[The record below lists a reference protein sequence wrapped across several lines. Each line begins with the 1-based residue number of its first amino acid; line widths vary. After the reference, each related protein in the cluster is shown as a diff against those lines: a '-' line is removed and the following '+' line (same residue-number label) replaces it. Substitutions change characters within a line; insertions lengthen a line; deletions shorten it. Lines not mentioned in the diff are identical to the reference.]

1 MEFDFRG
8 SRQAERDD
16 HASFHDADFIGEHVE
31 RWRHRVLPPSKT
43 CQDARDG
50 HAVPLVRSLR
60 WGSPLPVVFVVWH
73 RTSQTRILIRMS
85 NTGTIPSSGYRYI
98 TSVPG
103 VCGGQA
109 IVEGTR
115 IGVHDV
121 RGLLQS
127 GETVESVVANCLP
140 TLTRAQVYECLAYY
154 EDHRGEIDLLVA
166 RQMQTEA

>member
-1 MEFDFRG
+1 
-8 SRQAERDD
+8 
-16 HASFHDADFIGEHVE
+16 
-31 RWRHRVLPPSKT
+31 
-43 CQDARDG
+43 
-50 HAVPLVRSLR
+50 
-60 WGSPLPVVFVVWH
+60 
-73 RTSQTRILIRMS
+73 MS
-85 NTGTIPSSGYRYI
+85 NTATLPSSGYRYI

-103 VCGGQA
+103 VRGGQA

-121 RGLLQS
+121 IGLLQN
-127 GETVESVVANCLP
+127 GETVESVVANCLT